1 MYETSSARSAVS
13 SWLDPVELIPVGTLH
28 EDRDRLGDR
37 AAPVEHVI
45 HVLRDRRLDAELL
58 RERVPGTGGVEPL
71 GHRALAGEVDERIRA
86 PRDLL
91 PQRPVARLVPRAGE
105 DEIAHPRHAEEGEGV
120 RAQGHPDARDLGE
133 ATRDEG
139 GPRVATQ
146 LDA

>member
-1 MYETSSARSAVS
+1 MLEAPAARAAASR
-13 SWLDPVELIPVGTLH
+13 WLDPVELVPVGALH

-37 AAPVEHVI
+37 ATPVEHVI
-45 HVLRDRRLDAELL
+45 DVLRDRRLDAELL
-58 RERVPGTGGVEPL
+58 RERVAGAGGVEPL

-86 PRDLL
+86 ARDLL
-91 PQRPVARLVPRAGE
+91 PQRPVAGLVPRAGE
-105 DEIAHPRHAEEGEGV
+105 DEIAHSRHAEAGTGI